1 MNKSTL
7 TIVAVAFAA
16 TISLASRL
24 NAAPV
29 LPDSPDR
36 VAPLAI
42 GQRAPTQVLP
52 STEGPFDLAKAIANK
67 PTILVF
73 YRANWCSLGKGAL
86 AELQDESSFFS
97 AVGFQ
102 VIAVST
108 DTPDS
113 LKPAVQRS
121 QVSFPLLSDQSL
133 SLSSAYGIA
142 FRAPKELADDYSKK
156 GITLAN
162 IPGGGG
168 TRGLLVPTVFILDN
182 RGIVRWVYSNQK
194 RNPSTS
200 ELITAV
206 TKAHRNIVA
215 QSHLAN
221 TFAAQP

>member
-1 MNKSTL
+1 MTTSTRAL
-7 TIVAVAFAA
+7 IAIALAAAFRFPAD
-16 TISLASRL
+16 L
-24 NAAPV
+24 NASPI
-29 LPDSPDR
+29 LPDSPEK

-42 GQRAPTQVLP
+42 GQRAPTEVLP
-52 STEGPFDLAKAIANK
+52 STDGPFDLSQAIANK

-73 YRANWCSLGKGAL
+73 YRANWCSLGKSAL
-86 AELQDESSFFS
+86 AELQEESSFFS

-102 VIAVST
+102 IIAVST

-113 LKPAVQRS
+113 LKPAAQRS
-121 QVSFPLLSDQSL
+121 QLSFPLLSDQRL
-133 SLSSAYGIA
+133 SLSSAFGIA

-156 GITLAN
+156 GIALAN
-162 IPGGGG
+162 LPGGGG

-182 RGIVRWVYSNQK
+182 HGVIRWEYSNQK

-215 QSHLAN
+215 QSHMADS
-221 TFAAQP
+221 FAAQP